1 MSDIIFIEGLKVPAS
16 IGIFEWERQVKQDLI
31 IDCQL
36 RFSLATAGT
45 SNDINDTVSYA
56 EVANQF
62 VQLIEEQH
70 HDLLEH
76 LAERMVSLVFRL
88 FPIEQIELKLAK
100 PSAVPNAASVGIII
114 KRERSE

>member
-36 RFSLATAGT
+36 RLSLAQAGVR
-45 SNDINDTVSYA
+45 NDINDTVSYA
-56 EVANQF
+56 EVASQF

-70 HDLLEH
+70 HDLIEH
-76 LAERMVSLVFRL
+76 LADRLVSHAFRS
-88 FPIEQIELKLAK
+88 FPIEQIKLKLAK
-100 PSAVPNAASVGIII
+100 PSAVPTAASVGIII
-114 KRERSE
+114 ERERPE